1 MTADG
6 GTIIIVEDDTNIADL
21 ASTYLT
27 RAGYRVL
34 MAGDG
39 KGALD
44 TFRSE
49 KPCLVVLDIGLPG
62 DLDGFDVCRMLRA
75 TSDVPIVILTARND
89 EIDRVVGLEMGAD
102 DYIVKPFSPREL
114 VARVKAIL
122 RRSVMSTDTPGRTIA
137 IGDTR
142 VDIASR
148 KVTAAGDEVQLTARE
163 FDLLVFLAMRR
174 GVALSRRQ
182 ILNGAWSN
190 SWIGD
195 ERTVDVHVRQLRK
208 KLGDDLP
215 VHTVWGVGYR
225 LD

>member
-1 MTADG
+1 MLADG
-6 GTIIIVEDDTNIADL
+6 GTIIIVEDDPNIADL
-21 ASTYLT
+21 ASTYLS

-44 TFRSE
+44 AFRSA
-49 KPCLVVLDIGLPG
+49 KPCLVILDIGLPG
-62 DLDGFDVCRMLRA
+62 DLDGFDVCRTLRA

-122 RRSVMSTDTPGRTIA
+122 RRSAMSSDTTGRTIT
-137 IGDTR
+137 IGSIR

-148 KVTAAGDEVQLTARE
+148 KVTAADDEVQLTARE

-195 ERTVDVHVRQLRK
+195 ERTVDVHIRQLRK